1 MASFKDKL
9 KISNFQIILL
19 GFAGVILAGALLLML
34 PFASK
39 AGRMTSFSDTLFTA
53 TSAVCVT
60 GLVVQD
66 TGSYWSIWGK
76 LLIILLI
83 QIGGLGVVT
92 MAVSMTM
99 FSGRRIDL
107 MQRSI
112 MQESISAAQLGGIVR
127 LTAFILKVTAGVEL
141 AGAVLMSPV
150 FIRDYGIIKGIG
162 FSIFHSIS
170 CFCNAGFDLLGTSDA
185 KFVSMTRYAADPLI
199 NIVLMLLILIGGIGF
214 LTWDDF
220 CKHKFDFRRYRLQ
233 TKVVLVTSLIL
244 VTLPTIYFY
253 CVEYKGLPVGERLL
267 ASFFQSI
274 TTRTAGFNTT
284 DNAALSDTGK
294 MLTIILM
301 LIGGSSGST
310 AGGMKMTTFAVMFA
324 TGISVFKNKRS
335 TNMFGRSIPEDITR
349 KAAAIFMMYIMLF
362 LTASMIISNVENISI
377 VTSMYEAASAIA
389 TVGLTLGITP
399 GLGNISRGI
408 LIFLMFFGRVGGL
421 TVIYAAFRQKKEVAR
436 FPHEEL
442 AVG

>member
-1 MASFKDKL
+1 MASLKDKFR
-9 KISNFQIILL
+9 ISNFQIILL
-19 GFAGVILAGALLLML
+19 GFAGVILAGALLLMF

-39 AGRMTSFSDTLFTA
+39 AGRITSFPDTLFTA

-60 GLVVQD
+60 GLVVLD

-127 LTAFILKVTAGVEL
+127 LTAFILKVTAAVEL
-141 AGAVLMSPV
+141 GGALLMSPV
-150 FIRDYGIIKGIG
+150 FIRDYGIIRGIG
-162 FSIFHSIS
+162 FSLFHSIS
-170 CFCNAGFDLLGTSDA
+170 CFCNAGFDLLGTNEN
-185 KFVSMTRYAADPLI
+185 KFVSMTGYASDPLI
-199 NIVLMLLILIGGIGF
+199 NIVLILLILIGGIGF

-220 CKHKFDFRRYRLQ
+220 YKHKFRFIRYRLQ
-233 TKVVLVTSLIL
+233 TKVVLVTTLLL
-244 VTLPTIYFY
+244 VVFPTIYFF
-253 CVEYKGLPVGERLL
+253 VGEYYDLPLKDRIL
-267 ASFFQSI
+267 ASLFQSV

-284 DNAALSDTGK
+284 DNAALSETGK
-294 MLTIILM
+294 MVTIILM

-310 AGGMKMTTFAVMFA
+310 AGGIKMTTVAVMLA
-324 TGISVFKNKRS
+324 TGVSVFKNKSS
-335 TNMFGRSIPEDITR
+335 TNIFGRSIPEEITR
-349 KAAAIFMMYIMLF
+349 KAAAIFTMYIMLF
-362 LTASMIISNVENISI
+362 LVASMVISRVENVPMI
-377 VTSMYEAASAIA
+377 TSMYEAGSAIA

-399 GLGNISRGI
+399 KLSLLSRGI

-421 TVIYAAFRQKKEVAR
+421 TVIYAAFRKRKEVAR